1 MSPGQCPCPDCGTTL
16 RVRDRSFIGQ
26 LIECPECQVKL
37 VIKLDD
43 ESNLV
48 AEPPKPATET
58 PNPLVQR
65 LAIPAARIRS
75 AWGTK
80 LAEFA
85 HSPLVLAWAL
95 AIGVTAFAAIL
106 MLRPTV
112 RFRTSSRDSSS
123 PTVVTPPDHSPVVD
137 DKQPSPLSDPAPN
150 ETLPTGTT
158 PDPEIRSESGPNSD
172 TPEPV
177 PAVVPSAEKPDNV
190 EAIANQPAELPAAPV
205 PAPVKVDVEALL
217 AQRLQKF
224 ETSQPVSRKQII
236 ELLEEMLGAPIRY
249 DPEEL
254 GDKDLERRISIDL
267 DTTTV
272 GGVLKVV
279 TDAANWEFIVE
290 GNGIRLRPRQVAGTP
305 KK

>member
-1 MSPGQCPCPDCGTTL
+1 MSPGQCSCPDCGTTL
-16 RVRDRSFIGQ
+16 RVRDRSFIGR
-26 LIECPECQVKL
+26 LIDCPECQVRL

-48 AEPPKPATET
+48 AEPPKREVEPHS
-58 PNPLVQR
+58 PLVQR

-95 AIGVTAFAAIL
+95 AIGVTTFAAIL

-112 RFRTSSRDSSS
+112 RFRTSSRDSSPS
-123 PTVVTPPDHSPVVD
+123 KEVTPQDHSPVVD
-137 DKQPSPLSDPAPN
+137 DNQSSPPSNIEPGETIPSVTMPDPGTSVEQTPASDP
-150 ETLPTGTT
+150 
-158 PDPEIRSESGPNSD
+158 PERPA
-172 TPEPV
+172 
-177 PAVVPSAEKPDNV
+177 AVVPSAETPDNA
-190 EAIANQPAELPAAPV
+190 EAVAIQPAAPPTPV

-224 ETSQPVSRKQII
+224 ETSQPVTRKQII
-236 ELLEEMLGAPIRY
+236 ELLEEMLGAPIQY

-254 GDKDLERRISIDL
+254 GDKELERRISIDL
-267 DTTTV
+267 ETTTV
-272 GGVLKVV
+272 GGVLKAL